1 MTLPTSWRAHT
12 PGKRRLCVVRL
23 SGRCTSRLGRRA
35 SHPRRPPRRCIRR
48 LPTIRKR
55 IKRGTLQREKTED
68 GRVLVYM
75 EPSVPGAEEVRT
87 PERDALISEMQQR
100 LALLERKLD
109 VRTEEIRRRDTI
121 IMNMTEAMKAL
132 NPPAPEDSSEARE
145 SPESSGPTGELGA
158 LREELGTERTRREMA
173 ESTLHEG
180 MAEEQRRREEA
191 ERERDDLRR
200 ELFALR
206 EARESPQTVE
216 GEPERAEPHPATGGA
231 QEGVQRSWWRRLFG
245 G

>member
-1 MTLPTSWRAHT
+1 MQHERLTIQEAAH
-12 PGKRRLCVVRL
+12 
-23 SGRCTSRLGRRA
+23 RLGVSESA
-35 SHPRRPPRRCIRR
+35 V
-48 LPTIRKR
+48 RKR

-87 PERDALISEMQQR
+87 PEREALISEMQQR
-100 LALLERKLD
+100 LALLERELE
-109 VRTEEIRRRDTI
+109 VRTEEIHRRDTI

-132 NPPAPEDSSEARE
+132 NPPAPEDSSAARE

-173 ESTLHEG
+173 ESTLREG
-180 MAEEQRRREEA
+180 MAEEQRRREKA

-200 ELFALR
+200 ELFAPG
-206 EARESPQTVE
+206 EARESPQTAQE
-216 GEPERAEPHPATGGA
+216 EPVRAEPRPGTSEA
-231 QEGVQRSWWRRLFG
+231 QEGTRRRPWWRRVFG
-245 G
+245 S

>member
-1 MTLPTSWRAHT
+1 VSESA
-12 PGKRRLCVVRL
+12 V
-23 SGRCTSRLGRRA
+23 
-35 SHPRRPPRRCIRR
+35 
-48 LPTIRKR
+48 RKR

-75 EPSVPGAEEVRT
+75 EPSVPGAEEVRI

-100 LALLERKLD
+100 LALLERELD

-145 SPESSGPTGELGA
+145 SPESSGPTSE
-158 LREELGTERTRREMA
+158 RREVWEELDTERARREMA

-191 ERERDDLRR
+191 ERERDELRQ
-200 ELFALR
+200 ELHALR
-206 EARESPQTVE
+206 EPRESPETVDE
-216 GEPERAEPHPATGGA
+216 QQDRGQPHSDAPDA
-231 QEGVQRSWWRRLFG
+231 QEGVHRPWWRRVLG
-245 G
+245 R

>member
-1 MTLPTSWRAHT
+1 
-12 PGKRRLCVVRL
+12 
-23 SGRCTSRLGRRA
+23 
-35 SHPRRPPRRCIRR
+35 
-48 LPTIRKR
+48 
-55 IKRGTLQREKTED
+55 
-68 GRVLVYM
+68 M

-100 LALLERKLD
+100 LALLERELD

-132 NPPAPEDSSEARE
+132 NPPATEDSSEARE
-145 SPESSGPTGELGA
+145 SPESSGPTSELGA

-180 MAEEQRRREEA
+180 MAEEQRRREKA

-200 ELFALR
+200 ELYARR
-206 EARESPQTVE
+206 EPRESPEPGEEQQGRGEEPHSATVE
-216 GEPERAEPHPATGGA
+216 S
-231 QEGVQRSWWRRLFG
+231 QEGVQRATGRSLWRRIFG

>member
-1 MTLPTSWRAHT
+1 VQHERLTIQEAAH
-12 PGKRRLCVVRL
+12 
-23 SGRCTSRLGRRA
+23 RLGVSESA
-35 SHPRRPPRRCIRR
+35 
-48 LPTIRKR
+48 IRKR
-55 IKRGTLQREKTED
+55 IKRGTLKREKTED

-75 EPSVPGAEEVRT
+75 ESTSAPGTEEVRP
-87 PERDALISEMQQR
+87 PERDVLISEMQDR
-100 LALLERKLD
+100 LAFLERELE
-109 VRTEEIRRRDTI
+109 VRAEEIRRRDTI

-145 SPESSGPTGELGA
+145 SPESTGPTGELGE

-200 ELFALR
+200 ELFARR
-206 EARESPQTVE
+206 EPRASPETVE
-216 GEPERAEPHPATGGA
+216 EEPERAEQPHSATGGA
-231 QEGVQRSWWRRLFG
+231 QEGAQRPWWRRMFG

>member
-1 MTLPTSWRAHT
+1 MEGVRTMQHERLTIQEAAH
-12 PGKRRLCVVRL
+12 
-23 SGRCTSRLGRRA
+23 RLGVSESA
-35 SHPRRPPRRCIRR
+35 V
-48 LPTIRKR
+48 RKR

-87 PERDALISEMQQR
+87 PEREALISEMQQR
-100 LALLERKLD
+100 LALLERELE
-109 VRTEEIRRRDTI
+109 VRTEEIHRRDTI

-132 NPPAPEDSSEARE
+132 NPPAPEDSSAARE

-173 ESTLHEG
+173 ESTLREG

-200 ELFALR
+200 ELFAPVD
-206 EARESPQTVE
+206 ARETPETVDE
-216 GEPERAEPHPATGGA
+216 QQGRGEPHPDAPGA
-231 QEGVQRSWWRRLFG
+231 QETVQRPWWRRVFG
-245 G
+245 R

>member
-1 MTLPTSWRAHT
+1 MEEVRTVQHERLTIQEAAH
-12 PGKRRLCVVRL
+12 
-23 SGRCTSRLGRRA
+23 RLGVSESA
-35 SHPRRPPRRCIRR
+35 V
-48 LPTIRKR
+48 RKR

-75 EPSVPGAEEVRT
+75 EPSVPSAEKVRT

-100 LALLERKLD
+100 LALLERELD

-132 NPPAPEDSSEARE
+132 NSPAPEDSSEARE
-145 SPESSGPTGELGA
+145 SPESLGSVSGRGEVG
-158 LREELGTERTRREMA
+158 EEPDAERDRREMA
-173 ESTLHEG
+173 ESTLRKG

-200 ELFALR
+200 ELYALR
-206 EARESPQTVE
+206 GTRESPETGEEQQGRGASGPDRVE
-216 GEPERAEPHPATGGA
+216 
-231 QEGVQRSWWRRLFG
+231 
-245 G
+245 